1 MNINHLFPTPVGFF
15 KLDRE
20 FTEDEKNYVL
30 NQEKYPNMGNVTS
43 SDRYIFDKPEMG
55 ALNTFVNE
63 CVKEYFQSV
72 YSPKHEVET
81 YITQSWA
88 NYTDPG
94 QYHHK
99 HEHPNSFI
107 SGVLYLQAEKESD
120 RIYFYKNGYQQ
131 IKVPTE
137 NYNLYNSDSWW
148 FEVNTGDV
156 VLFPSHLT
164 HMVETV
170 KGDHTRISIAFN
182 VFLKGYIGDES
193 SLTALHLGAK

>member
-1 MNINHLFPTPVGFF
+1 MNLNNLFPTPVGFF

-20 FTEDEKNYVL
+20 FTEDEKSYVL
-30 NQEKYPNMGNVTS
+30 NQDKHANMGNTTS
-43 SDRYIFDKPEMG
+43 NDRYIFDKPEMG
-55 ALNTFVNE
+55 ALNTFVND

-72 YSPKHEVET
+72 YAPKFEVEP

-88 NYTDPG
+88 NYTEPG

-120 RIYFYKNGYQQ
+120 RIYFYKSGYQQ